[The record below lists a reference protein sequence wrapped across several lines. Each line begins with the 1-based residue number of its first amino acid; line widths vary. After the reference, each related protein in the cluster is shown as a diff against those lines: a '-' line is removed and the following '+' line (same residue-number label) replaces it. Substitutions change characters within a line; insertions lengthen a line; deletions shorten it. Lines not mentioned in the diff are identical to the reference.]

1 MSQKNH
7 WPRDR
12 CAMTGVERLL
22 PCEQRQAFGTAQRR
36 SHAAKLEALQRKAL
50 EVSQGVQGVDLCEAH
65 LGTLAAFPGGPHMAH
80 PNIYTSTFHTSSI
93 LIHPHHHPHPYP
105 ISSSV
110 LRPPSSFIRHP
121 SSFNHASVFHHSS
134 CLHPNQERQEASKCK
149 AWTPRGRWDIKSSQ
163 CWPLKCCNPAK
174 DSCTSLPEDSFLA
187 SQSSHGITLR
197 SKIYRYTVRCLGS
210 PGQKCKDNNMN
221 NVAFAVAKSELLH
234 VALYRK
240 NVLLRGLFFFVRAVT
255 SPFMW

>member
-50 EVSQGVQGVDLCEAH
+50 EVSQGLQGLDLCEAH

-110 LRPPSSFIRHP
+110 LRPPSSILVQSCIRL
-121 SSFNHASVFHHSS
+121 SSFIM
-134 CLHPNQERQEASKCK
+134 LASKTR
-149 AWTPRGRWDIKSSQ
+149 TPRGIQVQGLNTTRQMRHQILQ
-163 CWPLKCCNPAK
+163 MLATEMLQ
-174 DSCTSLPEDSFLA
+174 SCKR
-187 SQSSHGITLR
+187 Q
-197 SKIYRYTVRCLGS
+197 
-210 PGQKCKDNNMN
+210 
-221 NVAFAVAKSELLH
+221 LH
-234 VALYRK
+234 LTA
-240 NVLLRGLFFFVRAVT
+240 RGLISCVT
-255 SPFMW
+255 IITWDHIEIKNI

>member
-50 EVSQGVQGVDLCEAH
+50 EVSQRLQGLELCETH
-65 LGTLAAFPGGPHMAH
+65 LGTLAAFPGGAHMAH
-80 PNIYTSTFHTSSI
+80 PNIYTATFHIHHPSWSI
-93 LIHPHHHPHPYP
+93 LIIIPILIRYPHP
-105 ISSSV
+105 SSV
-110 LRPPSSFIRHP
+110 IRHP

-134 CLHPNQERQEASKCK
+134 CLHPNQERQEASKCR
-149 AWTPRGRWDIKSSQ
+149 AWTPRGRWDIKSSK

-174 DSCTSLPEDSFLA
+174 DSCTSLPEESFLA
-187 SQSSHGITLR
+187 SQSSHGITLT
-197 SKIYRYTVRCLGS
+197 SKIYRYTVPRLGS
-210 PGQKCKDNNMN
+210 PGPGKTQKCD
-221 NVAFAVAKSELLH
+221 AGPGFGKSFS
-234 VALYRK
+234 AL
-240 NVLLRGLFFFVRAVT
+240 VHL
-255 SPFMW
+255 S